1 MLPVGVFNRV
11 TVFGYTN
18 EVHRLSGAAD
28 VIVTRAG
35 ATNLAEFALQGKA
48 CIVIPSPFLT
58 GGHQLKNA
66 NYLSEQ
72 RAADVLP
79 EAELLDDPNRL
90 AKKISV
96 LVNDSKEQAVLATN
110 LAQFAKPDAAQRLAK
125 LLLEVA
131 SEKASTNRS

>member
-1 MLPVGVFNRV
+1 
-11 TVFGYTN
+11 
-18 EVHRLSGAAD
+18 
-28 VIVTRAG
+28 
-35 ATNLAEFALQGKA
+35 LAEFALQGKA

-96 LVNDSKEQAVLATN
+96 LVNDSKEQAVLAAN